1 MNAKANS
8 LTHGVCQK
16 MIELDDKY
24 SPKSYED
31 KWYSYWN
38 DKGYFFSEKDD
49 SKEPYTILMPPPNV
63 TSQLHMGHGTG
74 YTIQDLL
81 IRWKRMKGFNAC
93 WLPGTDHAGIATQMM
108 VEKEIAKDG
117 LTKTD
122 LGRDKFVG
130 KLQDWKDKY
139 GGMILDNLRK
149 WVFLVIGIVLHTLW
163 IQFYLRL

>member
-1 MNAKANS
+1 
-8 LTHGVCQK
+8 
-16 MIELDDKY
+16 MIELEDKY
-24 SPKSYED
+24 SPKGYED

-38 DKGYFFSEKDD
+38 DKGYFFSERDEK
-49 SKEPYTILMPPPNV
+49 KEPYTILMPPPNV

-122 LGRDKFVG
+122 LGRE
-130 KLQDWKDKY
+130 KL
-139 GGMILDNLRK
+139 
-149 WVFLVIGIVLHTLW
+149 
-163 IQFYLRL
+163 